1 LSTEQAPPKTDEA
14 ADLALSEDE
23 LVTAAPEVLANSLG
37 EYFRAWGQRIR
48 NGESGALPILIGIVV
63 IVIFF
68 QLERSVFL
76 TDGNLVNLLVQASIY
91 IMIGAAETFILLL
104 SEIDL
109 SLGFGAG
116 VGAFVIAELIAPP
129 VSFPWWLGILGGLVV
144 MALLGLVQ
152 GSLVARLGLPAF
164 IVTLGGYLG
173 FQGVML
179 EVANVDKTAVGGSIN
194 ISSTSPVYKLV
205 NSNMSTGLAWI
216 AMVVCVALF
225 AALVLSKHR
234 SRKAQ
239 GLTTPPLGVEL
250 LSIGLT
256 AVVGIV
262 LVLVCNGNRG
272 NLAPLRGMPWVI
284 PFVLVVIAIYTWMM
298 SRTRT
303 GRYMYAVGANKE
315 AARRA
320 GINVKW
326 IMTFGF
332 IMSSITAGLAGL
344 IYESTQGSM
353 STDIDGGGLVL
364 FAVAAAVIG
373 GTSLFGGR
381 GRMINAILGG
391 IVIAGVFNGLGL
403 MGVSAAVQDMVTA
416 VVLIA
421 AVALDALV
429 RRRATTR

>member
-1 LSTEQAPPKTDEA
+1 MSTEQAPPTPDEGSG
-14 ADLALSEDE
+14 LALSDDE
-23 LVTAAPEVLANSLG
+23 LITVAPEVLANTLG

-48 NGESGALPILIGIVV
+48 NGESGALPILLAIVV

-76 TDGNLVNLLVQASIY
+76 SDGNLVNLLEQASLY
-91 IMIGAAETFILLL
+91 IMFGAAETFCLLL
-104 SEIDL
+104 SQIDL

-129 VSFPWWLGILGGLVV
+129 VSLPWWLGIIGGLVV
-144 MALLGLVQ
+144 MGGVGLLQ
-152 GSLVARLGLPAF
+152 GSLISRLGLPSF

-173 FQGVML
+173 LQGLML
-179 EVANVDKTAVGGSIN
+179 EIANIDKTAVGGTITIDSN
-194 ISSTSPVYKLV
+194 SPIYKLV

-216 AMVVCVALF
+216 GMIVCVALF
-225 AALVLSKHR
+225 ATLLLTKHR
-234 SRKAQ
+234 SRQRQ
-239 GLTTPPLGVEL
+239 GLTTPPIGVTFL
-250 LSIGLT
+250 TIGIT

-262 LVLVCNGNRG
+262 LVIICNGNRG

-303 GRYMYAVGANKE
+303 GRYMYAVGANPE

-332 IMSSITAGLAGL
+332 VMSSVTACLAGL

-353 STDIDGGGLVL
+353 STDIDGGGQVL

-391 IVIAGVFNGLGL
+391 TVIAGVFNGLGL
-403 MGVSAAVQDMVTA
+403 MGVSAAVQYMVTA

-429 RRRATTR
+429 RRRSTAR